1 MHPFLEVGYHLHTNN
16 WYTTLPLYKYLHQH
30 GTLAC
35 GTIRSNWNGL
45 LQQVKN
51 AKLKKGEVMAI
62 PWDELLALKF
72 KDKKDVYMLST
83 IHDHSMLH
91 RQDRHH
97 KNQHQTSLYFS
108 LQQIYGWC
116 GSHKTTDAAIWNSQ
130 KYIKWYKKVAMH
142 FNQLAL
148 FWLASLCIRRI
159 IKPFLAFEHDIIIYC
174 KSTFWTQKWRS
185 WPAQGGTHC
194 KVHWVTLYRPHPS
207 NRGKAETP
215 KTVQGLLQEGT
226 SQRKSLSVFWLSK
239 QPCALLLTLLWT
251 VPHKTHLH
259 DLICVK
265 ITLPLINIAQSERV
279 MQKKVKIFLYYLLF

>member
-1 MHPFLEVGYHLHTNN
+1 MTIPCCTDKTDITRTSIRPACIFHYN
-16 WYTTLPLYKYLHQH
+16 KYMGGVDRTKQLMQPY
-30 GTLAC
+30 
-35 GTIRSNWNGL
+35 
-45 LQQVKN
+45 
-51 AKLKKGEVMAI
+51 EI
-62 PWDELLALKF
+62 P
-72 KDKKDVYMLST
+72 
-83 IHDHSMLH
+83 
-91 RQDRHH
+91 
-97 KNQHQTSLYFS
+97 
-108 LQQIYGWC
+108 
-116 GSHKTTDAAIWNSQ
+116 

-148 FWLASLCIRRI
+148 YWLASLCIRRI
-159 IKPFLAFEHDIIIYC
+159 IKPLLAFEHDIIIYC

-194 KVHWVTLYRPHPS
+194 KVHWVTLYRPHPR

-239 QPCALLLTLLWT
+239 QPWALLLTLLWT

-279 MQKKVKIFLYYLLF
+279 KQKKVKIFLYYFLLF